1 MTLHIEVP
9 NEESAND
16 GAHKE
21 PSASGPRILVIGVGG
36 GGCNAVNNMVEK
48 QLEGVT
54 FLACNTDMQAL
65 EQSKAD
71 HVMQLGPSVTGGLG
85 AGSRSDIG
93 RQSAEESLP
102 QLMQH
107 LEAAHMVFIAA
118 GMGGG
123 TGTGAAPVIA
133 RAAREA
139 GCLTVGVVTKPFQYE
154 GVRRARAAEE
164 GISEF
169 SEYVDTLIVIPNQ
182 NLFRVANEHT
192 TYAESF
198 KLADEVLYQGVRGVT
213 DLIVVPGQINLD
225 FNDIRNV
232 MQEMGRAMMGT
243 GEAEGEGRAQAAADL
258 AIDNPL
264 LDASSMHGARSILIN
279 ISGGEDLTLF
289 EVDEAVGRICSE
301 VGEEVDITFGSAFD
315 PRLNGRIR
323 ISLIA
328 TGIAEEAV
336 RSGEVESLS
345 GERKARAADSD
356 TGLYARERTEVDARR

>member
-1 MTLHIEVP
+1 
-9 NEESAND
+9 
-16 GAHKE
+16 
-21 PSASGPRILVIGVGG
+21 
-36 GGCNAVNNMVEK
+36 
-48 QLEGVT
+48 
-54 FLACNTDMQAL
+54 
-65 EQSKAD
+65 
-71 HVMQLGPSVTGGLG
+71 
-85 AGSRSDIG
+85 
-93 RQSAEESLP
+93 
-102 QLMQH
+102 MQH

-169 SEYVDTLIVIPNQ
+169 SEYVDTLIVI
-182 NLFRVANEHT
+182 RT
-192 TYAESF
+192 KISF
-198 KLADEVLYQGVRGVT
+198 AWRTSTRPMPSLSRLADEVLYQGVRGVT

-264 LDASSMHGARSILIN
+264 LDASSMHGARSILIKIN

-328 TGIAEEAV
+328 TGIAEEGSA
-336 RSGEVESLS
+336 
-345 GERKARAADSD
+345 
-356 TGLYARERTEVDARR
+356 